1 MTITRENI
9 EANQAHWRRVLGKD
23 RAPAAAERTPT
34 QAERFAAWSA
44 SVRAT
49 ERQAP
54 ASEGRTV
61 VAAARATAFTAYQ
74 VGDQRHAADGTLW
87 RRVA

>member
-1 MTITRENI
+1 MTITRENT

-23 RAPAAAERTPT
+23 RAPGAAERTPT

-44 SVRAT
+44 SVQAA
-49 ERQAP
+49 ERKAP
-54 ASEGRTV
+54 ASDARTV
-61 VAAARATAFTAYQ
+61 VAAARASAFTAYQ
-74 VGDQRHAADGTLW
+74 VGDQRHAADGMLW